1 MKKRIVVISS
11 IALAVVIIITSSIII
26 FRSGVVSYVWNES
39 AAVLTGVDRNEK
51 VIVGGDRKVT
61 VFNFADK
68 AEMTISNCIEG
79 KEDKE
84 IDCLKIAVK
93 GEDTKCFMDALNDW
107 IELYNYH
114 GGKLFIATKDMFY
127 VFDYYDYQPEQYD
140 SLVRLPAYNE
150 KEFAEKYPDFES
162 YKWEFGWESKK
173 ARAKEHHPNLVK

>member
-68 AEMTISNCIEG
+68 AEMTISNRIEG

-84 IDCLKIAVK
+84 IEEKIEVADK
-93 GEDTKCFMDALNDW
+93 KLLDALTGILESSEQSPEAGDKDAA
-107 IELYNYH
+107 
-114 GGKLFIATKDMFY
+114 GKNSKKDG
-127 VFDYYDYQPEQYD
+127 
-140 SLVRLPAYNE
+140 
-150 KEFAEKYPDFES
+150 AEKSSNKD
-162 YKWEFGWESKK
+162 GAKK
-173 ARAKEHHPNLVK
+173 TGRKTAAK